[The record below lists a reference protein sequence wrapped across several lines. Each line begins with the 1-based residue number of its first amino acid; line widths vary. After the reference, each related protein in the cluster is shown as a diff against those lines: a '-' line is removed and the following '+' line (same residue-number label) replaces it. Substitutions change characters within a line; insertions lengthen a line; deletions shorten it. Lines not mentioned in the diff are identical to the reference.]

1 MSRPCY
7 HTRMKTGIRTEIDL
21 HGYLLADA
29 ERVFY
34 EFLNEARLNKKA
46 KEVTFITG
54 TGKIQERL
62 MRLGRENDVHSYIP
76 LANRGCLIMEF
87 E

>member
-1 MSRPCY
+1 
-7 HTRMKTGIRTEIDL
+7 MKTGIRTEIDL
-21 HGYLLADA
+21 HGYLLVDA
-29 ERVFY
+29 ERVFFD
-34 EFLNEARLNKKA
+34 FLNEARLKNKA

-54 TGKIQERL
+54 TGKIQELL
-62 MRLGRENDVHSYIP
+62 MRLGKENEVHSYIP